1 MWIKHFYSKNS
12 FILILKDTNKW
23 ILIYQQKWME
33 ILIQALNYSFMQEEE
48 QLIIQIGRNYM
59 I

>member
-12 FILILKDTNKW
+12 LILILKDTKKW
-23 ILIYQQKWME
+23 ILFYQQKWME
-33 ILIQALNYSFMQEEE
+33 ILIQALNYSFMQEGE

>member
-1 MWIKHFYSKNS
+1 
-12 FILILKDTNKW
+12 
-23 ILIYQQKWME
+23 ME

>member
-12 FILILKDTNKW
+12 LILILKDTKKW

-33 ILIQALNYSFMQEEE
+33 ILIQALKYSFMQEGE